1 MPVTGYTYTLMSDV
15 LCEWNDL
22 EAALRY
28 GRKGLEL
35 FQQWGQA
42 DALTQGYFRL
52 AKVLHAA
59 GEMDGA
65 LDAIQGAKEVAGGL
79 GPSYVVAAGAH
90 EARIRLAQG
99 DVAAATRWMKES
111 GLGVDDEPKIEFC
124 IGYLALARI
133 LMAQGRLNET
143 LGLFL
148 RLLRMVE
155 AAGAMRPAIE
165 VLVLQALVLQV
176 QGESDQAV
184 AALERALSLAEPEG
198 YVRIFISEGAPMGEL
213 LLQVAAQ
220 GIRLDYVSKLLAALE
235 RETHKR
241 GMIESIE
248 PLSEREMEVLRLLT
262 TPLSAPEIAEALFLS
277 VHTVRS
283 HIRSIYRKLNVHKR
297 MEAIQRAKELELY

>member
-1 MPVTGYTYTLMSDV
+1 
-15 LCEWNDL
+15 
-22 EAALRY
+22 
-28 GRKGLEL
+28 
-35 FQQWGQA
+35 
-42 DALTQGYFRL
+42 
-52 AKVLHAA
+52 
-59 GEMDGA
+59 
-65 LDAIQGAKEVAGGL
+65 
-79 GPSYVVAAGAH
+79 
-90 EARIRLAQG
+90 
-99 DVAAATRWMKES
+99 
-111 GLGVDDEPKIEFC
+111 
-124 IGYLALARI
+124 
-133 LMAQGRLNET
+133 MAQGRLNET

-165 VLVLQALVLQV
+165 VLVLQALVLQA
-176 QGESDQAV
+176 QGERDQAV

-213 LLQVAAQ
+213 LLQAAAR

-241 GMIESIE
+241 GMIEPIE

-283 HIRSIYRKLNVHKR
+283 HIRSIYRKLNVHNR